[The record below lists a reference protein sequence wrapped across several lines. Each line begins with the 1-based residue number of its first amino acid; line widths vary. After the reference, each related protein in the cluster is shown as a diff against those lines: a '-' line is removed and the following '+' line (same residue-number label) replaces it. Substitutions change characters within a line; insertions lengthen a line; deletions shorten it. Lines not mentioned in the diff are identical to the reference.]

1 MTCFFMLK
9 NCHNIVQSNVYI
21 QIGIKDKWEMSLSYL
36 VQQCPSVSKGLR
48 YFIDKVNHY
57 QAQTKMIEMIQL
69 YKHLQLAKEEAK
81 SETELL

>member
-1 MTCFFMLK
+1 MG
-9 NCHNIVQSNVYI
+9 NV
-21 QIGIKDKWEMSLSYL
+21 SVVFSST
-36 VQQCPSVSKGLR
+36 VPSVSKGLR

>member
-1 MTCFFMLK
+1 MG
-9 NCHNIVQSNVYI
+9 NV
-21 QIGIKDKWEMSLSYL
+21 SVVFSST
-36 VQQCPSVSKGLR
+36 VPSVSKGLR

-57 QAQTKMIEMIQL
+57 LAQTKMIEMIQL